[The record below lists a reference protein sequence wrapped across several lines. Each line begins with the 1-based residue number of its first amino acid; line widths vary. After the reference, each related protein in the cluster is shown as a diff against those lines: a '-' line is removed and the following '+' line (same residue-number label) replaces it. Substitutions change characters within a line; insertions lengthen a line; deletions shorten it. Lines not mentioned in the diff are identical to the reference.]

1 MPAAQYQ
8 YLNSKETKKKL
19 KISSCDLMHMRVAG
33 KLRYEKLGNAFWYDK
48 SDIEQV
54 KQKRKRNNNE

>member
-19 KISSCDLMHMRVAG
+19 KISSCDLMHMRIDG
-33 KLRYEKLGNAFWYDK
+33 KLRFEKNGNAFLYKK

-54 KQKRKRNNNE
+54 KLEKKLK